1 MTETTS
7 RPKRDFDAAAARW
20 DANPM
25 RVQMATATYRAI
37 AAAVPL
43 TPTMRALDFG
53 CGTGLLT
60 FLLHPHVGTIT
71 GADSSAGMLA
81 TFREKAPTFGLDD
94 VATLHVDP
102 EQGDTLGGP
111 YDLIVSNMTLHHI
124 ADPAALI
131 RLLHA
136 HLAPDGYLCLAD
148 LDLDDGE
155 FHADNTGVYHFG
167 FDRSALRQMFADA
180 GFTVVSD
187 VTATAITRTTARGV
201 ERTFTIFMMHGIASQ
216 TE

>member
-1 MTETTS
+1 MTETTP

-25 RVQMATATYRAI
+25 RVQLATATYRAI

-43 TPTMRALDFG
+43 APTMRALDFG

-60 FLLHPHVGTIT
+60 FLLHPHVASIT

-81 TFREKAPTFGLDD
+81 TFREKAAAFGLAD

-111 YDLIVSNMTLHHI
+111 YDLIVSNMTLHHV

-136 HLAPDGYLCLAD
+136 HLTPGGHLCLAD

-155 FHADNTGVYHFG
+155 FHADNTGVCHFG
-167 FDRSALRQMFADA
+167 FERGALRQMFVDA
-180 GFTVVSD
+180 GFTAVND
-187 VTATAITRTTARGV
+187 VTATAITRPTKRGV
-201 ERTFTIFMMHGIASQ
+201 ERTFTIFMMHGIAN
-216 TE
+216 

>member
-1 MTETTS
+1 MTESAT

-25 RVQMATATYRAI
+25 RVQLATATYRAI

-81 TFREKAPTFGLDD
+81 TFREKALTFGLDD

-131 RLLHA
+131 RLLYA
-136 HLAPDGYLCLAD
+136 HLAPGGHLCLAD

-155 FHADNTGVYHFG
+155 FHADNTGVHHFG
-167 FDRSALRQMFADA
+167 FERGALQQMFVDA
-180 GFTVVSD
+180 GFTAVND

-201 ERTFTIFMMHGIASQ
+201 ERTFTIFMMHGVASQ

>member
-1 MTETTS
+1 MN
-7 RPKRDFDAAAARW
+7 RQPRDFNKEAARW
-20 DANPM
+20 DDNPT
-25 RVQMATATYRAI
+25 RVKLAEDVVKAI
-37 AAAVPL
+37 TDRISL
-43 TPTMRALDFG
+43 TPEMDVLDFG

-60 FLLHPHVGTIT
+60 FLLHPHVGSIT

-81 TFREKAPTFGLDD
+81 TFREKALTFGLDD

-102 EQGDTLGGP
+102 EQGDSLGGP

-131 RLLHA
+131 RLLHT
-136 HLAPDGYLCLAD
+136 HLAPGGHLCLAD

-167 FDRSALRQMFADA
+167 FDRNVLRQMFADA
-180 GFTVVSD
+180 GFTAVSD